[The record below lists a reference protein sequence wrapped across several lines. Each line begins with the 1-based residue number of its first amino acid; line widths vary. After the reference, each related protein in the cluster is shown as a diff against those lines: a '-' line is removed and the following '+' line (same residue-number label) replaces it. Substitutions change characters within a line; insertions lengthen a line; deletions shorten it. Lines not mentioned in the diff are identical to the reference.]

1 MIGKETQTENSRL
14 LYESSHGSSRREEKC
29 GTCPICYDPIQNG
42 KVELG
47 CNHTFCVDCFT
58 KFYLKDNN
66 KNEDK
71 ISTEKSDSI
80 TKRELAN
87 DKLNE
92 REMIKQVCDNPFL
105 MNNNYIDVI
114 STQQEF
120 LTPQN
125 SNY

>member
-1 MIGKETQTENSRL
+1 MNELTWTDGTKPDKSSKNDKE
-14 LYESSHGSSRREEKC
+14 
-29 GTCPICYDPIQNG
+29 
-42 KVELG
+42 
-47 CNHTFCVDCFT
+47 
-58 KFYLKDNN
+58 FYLKDNN

>member
-1 MIGKETQTENSRL
+1 MNELTWTDGTKPDK
-14 LYESSHGSSRREEKC
+14 SSKN
-29 GTCPICYDPIQNG
+29 D
-42 KVELG
+42 K
-47 CNHTFCVDCFT
+47 D
-58 KFYLKDNN
+58 FYLKNN
-66 KNEDK
+66 NNEDK
-71 ISTEKSDSI
+71 VSIEKSDSI

>member
-1 MIGKETQTENSRL
+1 MNEFAWTD
-14 LYESSHGSSRREEKC
+14 
-29 GTCPICYDPIQNG
+29 GTKPDKSYKND
-42 KVELG
+42 K
-47 CNHTFCVDCFT
+47 D
-58 KFYLKDNN
+58 FYLKDNSN
-66 KNEDK
+66 NEKN
-71 ISTEKSDSI
+71 ISTEKSDGI

-87 DKLNE
+87 DKLNA

-105 MNNNYIDVI
+105 KNNNYIDVI

>member
-1 MIGKETQTENSRL
+1 MNELTWSNGTKPDKSTKNDKEA
-14 LYESSHGSSRREEKC
+14 
-29 GTCPICYDPIQNG
+29 
-42 KVELG
+42 
-47 CNHTFCVDCFT
+47 
-58 KFYLKDNN
+58 YLKEKTNENN
-66 KNEDK
+66 IVTD
-71 ISTEKSDSI
+71 KSDSI

-87 DKLNE
+87 DKLNQ

-114 STQQEF
+114 SNQQEF

>member
-1 MIGKETQTENSRL
+1 MNELTWTDGTKPDKSSKNDKE
-14 LYESSHGSSRREEKC
+14 
-29 GTCPICYDPIQNG
+29 
-42 KVELG
+42 
-47 CNHTFCVDCFT
+47 
-58 KFYLKDNN
+58 FYLKDNSN
-66 KNEDK
+66 SEKN
-71 ISTEKSDSI
+71 ISIEKSDSI

-114 STQQEF
+114 SNQQEF

>member
-1 MIGKETQTENSRL
+1 MNELTWTDGTKPDKSSKNDKE
-14 LYESSHGSSRREEKC
+14 
-29 GTCPICYDPIQNG
+29 
-42 KVELG
+42 
-47 CNHTFCVDCFT
+47 
-58 KFYLKDNN
+58 FYLKDNN

-120 LTPQN
+120 LTTKN
-125 SNY
+125 SK

>member
-1 MIGKETQTENSRL
+1 MNELTWTDGTKPDKSSKNDKE
-14 LYESSHGSSRREEKC
+14 
-29 GTCPICYDPIQNG
+29 
-42 KVELG
+42 
-47 CNHTFCVDCFT
+47 
-58 KFYLKDNN
+58 FYLKDNN

-71 ISTEKSDSI
+71 ISIEKSDSI

>member
-1 MIGKETQTENSRL
+1 MNEFTWTD
-14 LYESSHGSSRREEKC
+14 
-29 GTCPICYDPIQNG
+29 GTKPDKSN
-42 KVELG
+42 K
-47 CNHTFCVDCFT
+47 ND
-58 KFYLKDNN
+58 KDFYLKDNN

-71 ISTEKSDSI
+71 ISTEKSYSI

>member
-1 MIGKETQTENSRL
+1 MNELTWTDGTKPDKSSKNDKE
-14 LYESSHGSSRREEKC
+14 
-29 GTCPICYDPIQNG
+29 
-42 KVELG
+42 
-47 CNHTFCVDCFT
+47 
-58 KFYLKDNN
+58 FYLKDNSN
-66 KNEDK
+66 SEKN
-71 ISTEKSDSI
+71 ISIEKSDSI

>member
-1 MIGKETQTENSRL
+1 MNELSWTDGTKPDKSSKNDKE
-14 LYESSHGSSRREEKC
+14 
-29 GTCPICYDPIQNG
+29 
-42 KVELG
+42 
-47 CNHTFCVDCFT
+47 
-58 KFYLKDNN
+58 FYLKDNSN
-66 KNEDK
+66 SEKN
-71 ISTEKSDSI
+71 ISIEKSDSI

>member
-1 MIGKETQTENSRL
+1 MNELTWTDGTKPDKSSKNDKE
-14 LYESSHGSSRREEKC
+14 
-29 GTCPICYDPIQNG
+29 
-42 KVELG
+42 
-47 CNHTFCVDCFT
+47 
-58 KFYLKDNN
+58 FYLKDNSN
-66 KNEDK
+66 SENN

>member
-1 MIGKETQTENSRL
+1 MNELSWTDGTKPYKSSKNDKE
-14 LYESSHGSSRREEKC
+14 
-29 GTCPICYDPIQNG
+29 
-42 KVELG
+42 
-47 CNHTFCVDCFT
+47 
-58 KFYLKDNN
+58 FYLKDNSN
-66 KNEDK
+66 SEKN
-71 ISTEKSDSI
+71 ISIEKSDSI

>member
-1 MIGKETQTENSRL
+1 MNELTWTDGTKPDKSSKNDKE
-14 LYESSHGSSRREEKC
+14 
-29 GTCPICYDPIQNG
+29 
-42 KVELG
+42 
-47 CNHTFCVDCFT
+47 
-58 KFYLKDNN
+58 FYLKDNSN
-66 KNEDK
+66 NEKN

>member
-1 MIGKETQTENSRL
+1 MNELTWTD
-14 LYESSHGSSRREEKC
+14 
-29 GTCPICYDPIQNG
+29 GTKPDKSN
-42 KVELG
+42 K
-47 CNHTFCVDCFT
+47 ND
-58 KFYLKDNN
+58 KDFYLKDNN

>member
-1 MIGKETQTENSRL
+1 MNELSWSDGTKPDKSNKKDKE
-14 LYESSHGSSRREEKC
+14 
-29 GTCPICYDPIQNG
+29 
-42 KVELG
+42 
-47 CNHTFCVDCFT
+47 
-58 KFYLKDNN
+58 FYLKDNN
-66 KNEDK
+66 NEIN
-71 ISTEKSDSI
+71 ISTEKNDSI

-92 REMIKQVCDNPFL
+92 REMIKQVSDNPFL

-114 STQQEF
+114 ITQQEF

>member
-1 MIGKETQTENSRL
+1 MSLCTHKKKLILIKIHGNKE
-14 LYESSHGSSRREEKC
+14 
-29 GTCPICYDPIQNG
+29 
-42 KVELG
+42 
-47 CNHTFCVDCFT
+47 
-58 KFYLKDNN
+58 FYLKDNSN
-66 KNEDK
+66 SENN

>member
-1 MIGKETQTENSRL
+1 M
-14 LYESSHGSSRREEKC
+14 
-29 GTCPICYDPIQNG
+29 
-42 KVELG
+42 
-47 CNHTFCVDCFT
+47 
-58 KFYLKDNN
+58 KDNN

-125 SNY
+125 SNYWSIEK